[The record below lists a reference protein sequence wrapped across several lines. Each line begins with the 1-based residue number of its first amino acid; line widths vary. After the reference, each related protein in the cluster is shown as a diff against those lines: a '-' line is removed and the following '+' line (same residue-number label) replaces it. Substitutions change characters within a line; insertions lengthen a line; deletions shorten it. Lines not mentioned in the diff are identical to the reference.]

1 MSLPVVIVCRR
12 GAIFEIARRTTGTG
26 STTDK
31 TDWSVG
37 HRVSCSPIVV
47 DSTRNS
53 HIRMYV
59 RTNVRMNVRTYY
71 VRTGYVAR
79 PRSCLLEM
87 QYASAS
93 ARTDR
98 ARRNIR
104 RSGNAFSRAVDAK
117 WEKGAEY
124 GLPSYFFVLFF
135 PLLPFFSS
143 ESAFPFS
150 QNCDVTSNARATKL
164 PRAERAT
171 CFATDSRINILP
183 YKDRRENFESA

>member
-12 GAIFEIARRTTGTG
+12 GGAIFEIARRTTGTG

-53 HIRMYV
+53 HIPMYVCTYERTYV
-59 RTNVRMNVRTYY
+59 RTYVRTY
-71 VRTGYVAR
+71 RLCSAR

-104 RSGNAFSRAVDAK
+104 RSGNAFSRAVDARNG
-117 WEKGAEY
+117 KGRRARIAE
-124 GLPSYFFVLFF
+124 LFF
-135 PLLPFFSS
+135 SLSFSLPFFH
-143 ESAFPFS
+143 FS
-150 QNCDVTSNARATKL
+150 FFIRRKAHFRFRTKLRRNERGARASKL
-164 PRAERAT
+164 PRAV
-171 CFATDSRINILP
+171 SR
-183 YKDRRENFESA
+183 RV